1 MAAIAVPPLK
11 LLFKYD
17 IKGSLPKTG
26 PYILT
31 PNHYSDIDPV
41 VTGYGVWRLGRL
53 PRFMAKASLFK
64 IPVVGWLLHRSGQIP
79 VERTRSRTKA
89 DSMKAANRIIELGG
103 AVIVYPEGTL
113 TREPGMWPMRGKTGA
128 ARLALQTGIP
138 VIPMATWGAQAV
150 APRFEK
156 KFRPRFRAPI
166 KMIVGEPID
175 LSEFEGKYTSKR
187 AIDAAT
193 AKIMAEIT
201 SLVEELRGE
210 TAPKE
215 LYNPVNYGQ
224 TEFGMPNETTS

>member
-1 MAAIAVPPLK
+1 MAGIAVPPMC

-41 VTGYGVWRLGRL
+41 VTGYGVWRLGRA

-64 IPVVGWLLHRSGQIP
+64 IPVVGWLLHKSGQIP
-79 VERTRSRTKA
+79 VERARSRTKA
-89 DSMKAANRIIELGG
+89 DSMKAANQIVEMGG

-128 ARLALQTGIP
+128 ARLALQSGIP
-138 VIPMATWGAQAV
+138 VIPVATWGAQAV
-150 APRFEK
+150 VPRFQK
-156 KFRPRFRAPI
+156 KFKFRFRTPI

-187 AIDAAT
+187 AIDGAT
-193 AKIMAEIT
+193 TKIMGEIT
-201 SLVEELRGE
+201 TLVEEIRGAK
-210 TAPKE
+210 APAE
-215 LYNPVNYGQ
+215 LYDPSKHGQ
-224 TEFGMPNETTS
+224 TEFGMPNEITS

>member
-1 MAAIAVPPLK
+1 MPPIR

-17 IKGSLPKTG
+17 IQGSLPQTG

-41 VTGYGVWRLGRL
+41 VTGYGVWRLGRA

-64 IPVVGWLLHRSGQIP
+64 IPVVGWLLHKSGQIP
-79 VERTRSRTKA
+79 VERARTRAKA
-89 DSMKAANRIIELGG
+89 ETMNAANKIIELGG

-128 ARLALQTGIP
+128 ARLALQSGIP
-138 VIPMATWGAQAV
+138 VIPVATWGAQAV
-150 APRFEK
+150 VPRFQK
-156 KFRPRFRAPI
+156 KLKFCFRAPI

-187 AIDAAT
+187 AIDGAT
-193 AKIMAEIT
+193 TKIMGEIT
-201 SLVEELRGE
+201 KLVEEIRGAK
-210 TAPKE
+210 APAE
-215 LYNPVNYGQ
+215 LYDPSKHGQ
-224 TEFGMPNETTS
+224 TEFGMPNEITS